1 MKGSRIHGI
10 VRELRN
16 ENIDIINCT
25 NNLQLLITRS
35 LTPARISSMEID
47 EEDKYV
53 EVLMKADQV
62 SLAIGRRGVNI
73 KLAQELTGYKIE
85 VFRDDVDSDDEYDV
99 PLTEFSDEIEQWVI
113 DELVK
118 IGCDT
123 AKSVLGLEDADLA
136 KRSDL
141 EEETIADVRR
151 ILKSEFEE
159 E

>member
-1 MKGSRIHGI
+1 
-10 VRELRN
+10 
-16 ENIDIINCT
+16 
-25 NNLQLLITRS
+25 
-35 LTPARISSMEID
+35 
-47 EEDKYV
+47 
-53 EVLMKADQV
+53 MKADQV

-85 VFRDDVDSDDEYDV
+85 VFRDDVDTEDEYDV
-99 PLTEFSDEIEQWVI
+99 PLTEFSDEIEQWII

-123 AKSVLGLEDADLA
+123 AKSVLELDDADLT

-141 EEETIADVRR
+141 EEETIKDVKQ

-159 E
+159 G